1 MSLATRTAYLF
12 SATLATALFSF
23 MPFTPALAQAYPTK
37 PVRLVVPFPP
47 GGPADILART
57 LGQHLSERW
66 NQQIVIDNR
75 AGAGGN
81 IGSDIVA
88 KAPPDGYTLLL
99 GFVGTHAINASLY
112 ASMPYDNVKDFTSV
126 SLVAMVTII
135 LVTHPSVPANSLGEL
150 IALAKTGSRDLSF
163 GSPGNGTPQHLAGEL
178 FNTMANAKMQH
189 VPYKGAVPALQDL
202 LGGRISM
209 IFSSMPPALPHVT
222 AGKLKAIAVTSAK
235 RSPVTPEVPTVAEAG
250 LPGYEVLN
258 WYGVLG
264 PAGMPADVVA
274 KLNTEIHRILA
285 LPDVK
290 ERLASQG
297 AEVLTSTPQAFG
309 AFIRSETEKWAR
321 VVKASGARVD

>member
-1 MSLATRTAYLF
+1 M
-12 SATLATALFSF
+12 ALSIRVACARAAVFLCWAIF
-23 MPFTPALAQAYPTK
+23 AVPALAQSYPAK
-37 PVRLVVPFPP
+37 PIRLVVPFPP

-57 LGQHLSERW
+57 IGQHLSDRW
-66 NQQIVIDNR
+66 GQQVFIDNR

-112 ASMPYDNVKDFTSV
+112 GNMPYDNVKDFEPV
-126 SLVAMVTII
+126 SLIAMVTII
-135 LVTHPSVPANSLGEL
+135 LVTHPSVPANSVNEL
-150 IALAKTGSRDLSF
+150 VALAKTKSRELTF

-178 FNTMANAKMQH
+178 FNAMAKVKMQH

-209 IFSSMPPALPHVT
+209 IFSSMPPALPHVLS
-222 AGKLKAIAVTSAK
+222 GKIKALAVTSAK
-235 RSPVTPEVPTVAEAG
+235 RSPVTPDVPTLAEAG
-250 LPGYEVLN
+250 LPGYEVIN

-264 PAGMPADVVA
+264 PAGLPKDIVA
-274 KLNTEIHRILA
+274 KLNGEVHRILT

-297 AEVLTSTPQAFG
+297 AEVLTSTPQEFG
-309 AFIRSETEKWAR
+309 IFIKSETEKWAK
-321 VVKASGARVD
+321 VVQFSGARVD